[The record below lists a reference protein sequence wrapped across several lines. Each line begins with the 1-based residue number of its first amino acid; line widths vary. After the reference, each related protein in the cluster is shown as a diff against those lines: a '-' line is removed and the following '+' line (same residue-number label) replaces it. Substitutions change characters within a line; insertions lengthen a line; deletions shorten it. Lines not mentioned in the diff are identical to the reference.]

1 MAVVGTGVSRFPLR
15 VVVLG
20 DSIAFGTGA
29 LRSADAIGPRLVG
42 ALTEDDFDVDLHVL
56 AVPGAASAQLAAQ
69 VGRATPLAA
78 DLAVVVIGANDL
90 ARFVP
95 AEQAAA
101 DLAVAV
107 ANLRAAGTDVVVVP
121 APDMSSVPFVPP
133 AFRSAVRA
141 ACALLQRRQSAVA
154 EAAGASVAHIA
165 DEVGRAFGADPAMFS
180 ADRFHPSSAGY
191 ARITAA
197 LLPHVRTAARARRDA
212 AAA

>member
-1 MAVVGTGVSRFPLR
+1 VARFPLR

-29 LRSADAIGPRLVG
+29 VRTQDTLGARLAA

-56 AVPGAASAQLAAQ
+56 AVPGAASAQLPAQ
-69 VGRATPLAA
+69 VVRAEPLAA
-78 DLAVVVIGANDL
+78 DLAIVVIGANDL

-95 AEQAAA
+95 ADQAAA
-101 DLAVAV
+101 HLGAAVAS
-107 ANLRAAGTDVVVVP
+107 LRAAGTDVVVVP

-133 AFRSAVRA
+133 AFRAAVRA
-141 ACALLQRRQSAVA
+141 ACALLQERQAAVA

-165 DEVGRAFGADPAMFS
+165 EEVGLAFGADPSMFS

-191 ARITAA
+191 AQIAAA
-197 LLPHVRTAARARRDA
+197 LTPYVQSAARTRRDGA
-212 AAA
+212 AA